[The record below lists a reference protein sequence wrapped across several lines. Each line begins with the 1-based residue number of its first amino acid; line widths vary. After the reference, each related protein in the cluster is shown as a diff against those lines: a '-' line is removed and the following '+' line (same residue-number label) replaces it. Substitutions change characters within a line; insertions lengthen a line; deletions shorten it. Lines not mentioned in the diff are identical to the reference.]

1 MKDMNLTQEEIEV
14 TGGIEEENMYLRNL
28 KLILNTVQF
37 YRHIFTEDELK
48 LVSNFLDLPQ
58 FSQSLCAWMFFW
70 KRIWFSLKQ
79 LIQY

>member
-58 FSQSLCAWMFFW
+58 FSQSLCA
-70 KRIWFSLKQ
+70 
-79 LIQY
+79 